1 MKKIFAI
8 LLCALM
14 ICTLSVSALAED
26 TDGVEVDSSSPTEEI
41 VTESV
46 FEGVETKPELTTEMI
61 VRWVTDNYEE
71 ITVILAVIAAALLIV
86 QRITMVIKSIST
98 CNNNAVVIAEDSK
111 ALTQAALNQVNTYKD
126 AFEKLLLEV
135 RQTDEE
141 KRNLATALANVES
154 FLKNAKLANVEL
166 ANEVAELLVLA
177 NIPNSKKEEL
187 YSRHRAAV
195 DAIDA
200 VATAVMDTEVT
211 TDDGH
216 EA

>member
-8 LLCALM
+8 LLCAFM

-26 TDGVEVDSSSPTEEI
+26 TNSVEVDSSSPTEEI

-46 FEGVETKPELTTEMI
+46 FEGVETTPELTTEMI
-61 VRWVTDNYEE
+61 VGWVTENYEE

-141 KRNLATALANVES
+141 KRNLATALANVEG

-195 DAIDA
+195 EAIDA

>member
-8 LLCALM
+8 LLCAFM
-14 ICTLSVSALAED
+14 ICTLSVSALADD
-26 TDGVEVDSSSPTEEI
+26 TNSVEVDSSSPTEEI

-46 FEGVETKPELTTEMI
+46 FEGVETTPELTTEMI
-61 VRWVTDNYEE
+61 VGWVTENYEE

-126 AFEKLLLEV
+126 AFEKLLEEV

-141 KRNLATALANVES
+141 KRNLSTALANVES

-211 TDDGH
+211 TDDGQ